1 MALVDRSDRAYCP
14 RQTIKDC
21 IVKRSTL
28 PKLIL
33 TVFAFSV
40 SSLAF
45 AAPVCT
51 NVPQAKWLT
60 QPQLKAK
67 TAPYGIPIP

>member
-1 MALVDRSDRAYCP
+1 M
-14 RQTIKDC
+14 
-21 IVKRSTL
+21 KRSTL